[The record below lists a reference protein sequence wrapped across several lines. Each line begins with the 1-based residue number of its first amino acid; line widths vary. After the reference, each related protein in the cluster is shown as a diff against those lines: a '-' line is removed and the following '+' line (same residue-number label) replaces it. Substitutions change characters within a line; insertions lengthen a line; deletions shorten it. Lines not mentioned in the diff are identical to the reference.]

1 MNRVTSLWG
10 PVLAYMLVLLVA
22 QLWPNVPELPGGIT
36 DKHEHFFF
44 YGILGVLALRALAKG
59 QWRRMTIAAALGA
72 IAYASLYGVF
82 LEFCQRF
89 FPPRSYE
96 VLDMVADTIGS
107 AIAVGLAWA
116 WSIIRRRSETPH
128 AL

>member
-1 MNRVTSLWG
+1 MNRVQSLWG
-10 PVLAYMLVLLVA
+10 PVFAYMLVLFVG
-22 QLWPNVPELPGGIT
+22 QMWPNVPELPGGIT
-36 DKHEHFFF
+36 DKHEHFVF
-44 YGILGVLALRALAKG
+44 YGIFGVLALRALAKG

-72 IAYASLYGVF
+72 IAYSSLYGVF
-82 LEFCQRF
+82 LEFCQRLS
-89 FPPRSYE
+89 PTRSYD

-107 AIAVGLAWA
+107 AIGVGLAWA